1 MSVHI
6 TSDNLSKF
14 NKRLHKAL
22 KEAFGDSVSL
32 SQSAEMVARAA
43 GFKTLH
49 DLQTHLAPKTLPVAV
64 TPLPQISDNPS
75 TTWIERI
82 NADIRHYAATH
93 PTSVVQHWRWREN
106 EGTHSLDIVGDHA
119 SFKLVFGEDV
129 MSYVDTELSCL
140 KATEDDRTFIG
151 DLARRF
157 PTDPIEGQK
166 MGLDMARFCKLPFMR
181 EGFYSIARSPKYT
194 TALGDFSKYETVPNL
209 GEALQQFAVVSSESF
224 VADFANSH
232 HQYLDIGHIAMNPKN
247 VFDTW
252 KEAVAYLQKHPDLL
266 LVQRLVQGNK
276 VWSSFY
282 ATAGQ
287 YTVDVKSVNG
297 DNRVFGVGYNDAYD
311 VVRCQGFLAALRKLI
326 KDHNPYGC
334 NEIEHQLWDEG
345 FDFAHSY
352 PFREKFWMK
361 PQR

>member
-1 MSVHI
+1 MSVQI

-22 KEAFGDSVSL
+22 KETFGDSVSL

-129 MSYVDTELSCL
+129 MSYVDTKLS
-140 KATEDDRTFIG
+140 DDTT
-151 DLARRF
+151 ANCC
-157 PTDPIEGQK
+157 T
-166 MGLDMARFCKLPFMR
+166 A
-181 EGFYSIARSPKYT
+181 SPKLGTVSYFENCPS
-194 TALGDFSKYETVPNL
+194 AVVYLGDR
-209 GEALQQFAVVSSESF
+209 
-224 VADFANSH
+224 
-232 HQYLDIGHIAMNPKN
+232 AM
-247 VFDTW
+247 
-252 KEAVAYLQKHPDLL
+252 L
-266 LVQRLVQGNK
+266 
-276 VWSSFY
+276 
-282 ATAGQ
+282 
-287 YTVDVKSVNG
+287 
-297 DNRVFGVGYNDAYD
+297 
-311 VVRCQGFLAALRKLI
+311 
-326 KDHNPYGC
+326 
-334 NEIEHQLWDEG
+334 
-345 FDFAHSY
+345 
-352 PFREKFWMK
+352 
-361 PQR
+361 